1 MAKNTTPQHTDAQT
15 ASHSSGDLHET
26 ATTDHPFVFPPTI
39 EALHDWLGT
48 TLDITL
54 PRTAMLEGSTPPAA
68 YIEHAFFEAGAL
80 LHPDHAGPIEPEKQ
94 PPLDCVVWA
103 NRGGGKTFLG
113 ALATMLDLIFK
124 PGIDIRILG
133 GSLEQSKRMLAHLH
147 AFFTHES
154 LAVLV
159 DGKITQKRL
168 RLTNGSTVEILAQS
182 ETSVRGTRVQK
193 LRCDEVELFDPDLWE
208 AAQLVTRSRDVTLSD
223 GRRVEIKGAVEALS
237 TMHRPW
243 GLMHTII
250 DEHHNRSVFRW
261 SVVDVLEA
269 CAARWQCSCCPLE
282 AECRGRAKNPNQQG
296 HIRIADAIQLKSRV
310 GQACW
315 DAEMLCQKPQRSHT
329 VYPDFDQTIHVVGR
343 DACWQPPA
351 GSLIAGMDFGFRAPT
366 VILWAIHDEN
376 DCLWVVAERVKTQT
390 IMAQHIDALQHG
402 PKDENDRP
410 IGGVPSAVEW
420 VGIDPAGRQRNDHT
434 GISTATLMRKAGLR
448 VYDRRMSLFEG
459 ISLVNARLKPANTTT
474 PRLFIHARCSHLI
487 ECLERY
493 HYPEDQP
500 CCTTPVKDGFDH
512 AADALRY
519 MVQNLDKPY
528 ITRFGKY

>member
-1 MAKNTTPQHTDAQT
+1 MAKNTTPRQTDSDT
-15 ASHSSGDLHET
+15 AHDVAHVLHET
-26 ATTDHPFVFPPTI
+26 EATGHPFAFPPTI
-39 EALHDWLGT
+39 EALHDWLRT

-54 PRTAMLEGSTPPAA
+54 PRKAMLDGSTPPAT

-80 LHPDHAGPIEPEKQ
+80 LHPDHVQVTKPDKR

-154 LAVLV
+154 LAELV
-159 DGKITQKRL
+159 EGNITQKRL
-168 RLTNGSTVEILAQS
+168 RLINGSTVEVLAQS

-193 LRCDEVELFDPDLWE
+193 LRCDEVELFDSALWE
-208 AAQLVTRSRDVTLSD
+208 AAQLVTRSRDITLSD
-223 GRRVEIKGAVEALS
+223 GRKVEIKGAVEALS

-250 DEHHNRSVFRW
+250 DTPHKRAVFRW

-269 CAARWQCSCCPLE
+269 CADQWQCRRCPLE
-282 AECRGRAKNPNQQG
+282 PECQGRAKKPSQQG

-310 GQACW
+310 SQACW
-315 DAEMLCQKPQRSHT
+315 DAEMLSQKPQRSDA
-329 VYPDFDQTIHVVGR
+329 VYPNFDQTIHVVGR
-343 DACWQPPA
+343 DAPLQPLS
-351 GSLIAGMDFGFRAPT
+351 GHLVAGMDFGFRAPT
-366 VILWAIHDEN
+366 VILWAVHDAC
-376 DCLWVVAERVKTQT
+376 DCLWVMAERVKTQT
-390 IMAQHIDALQHG
+390 IMAEHIDALQSG
-402 PKDENDRP
+402 PKDENGQP
-410 IGGVPSAVEW
+410 IAGIPTTLEW
-420 VGIDPAGRQRNDHT
+420 VGIDPAGQQRNDHT
-434 GISTATLMRKAGLR
+434 GISTAALMRKAGLR
-448 VYDRRMSLFEG
+448 VCNRRMSIFEG
-459 ISLVNARLKPANTTT
+459 INLVKARIKPANTTK
-474 PRLFIHARCSHLI
+474 PRLVIHARCSHLI

-500 CCTTPVKDGFDH
+500 YCTAPVKDGFDH

-519 MVQNLDKPY
+519 MIQNLDKPY
-528 ITRFGKY
+528 TTRFGTY